1 MPGPLAVFVQQEK
14 GGERKTFLAAQL
26 YGWQKSHGCNS
37 ALVDADVSFSPISLI
52 FPTEVIK
59 IEMRENALK
68 ASIADVEKVAH
79 ILLEEKRSVLVD
91 FGANTSRVFY
101 DYFVQLLNLPEALK
115 QIGGRITVVTP
126 VSASKKS
133 QFYFQE
139 YTKHYGAF
147 ATVIMAK
154 VLPEVVN
161 DIKLV
166 EYPEDLT
173 IRIEAMHYHLQEAY
187 ENASVP
193 LSRLATDKQFGLVQ
207 RMASAAYLRRLHAEF
222 EKVSQHLL
230 P

>member
-37 ALVDADVSFSPISLI
+37 ALVDADVSFSPISLN

-154 VLPEVVN
+154 VLPEVVS

-166 EYPEDLT
+166 DYPEDLT

>member
-139 YTKHYGAF
+139 YTKLYGAF

-154 VLPEVVN
+154 VLPEVVS

-166 EYPEDLT
+166 DYPEDLT

>member
-1 MPGPLAVFVQQEK
+1 LAVFVQQEK

-166 EYPEDLT
+166 DYPEDLT

>member
-166 EYPEDLT
+166 DYPEDLT

-222 EKVSQHLL
+222 EKVSKHLL

>member
-166 EYPEDLT
+166 DYPEDLT

>member
-26 YGWQKSHGCNS
+26 YGWQQSHGCNS

-154 VLPEVVN
+154 VLPEVVT

-166 EYPEDLT
+166 DYPEDLT

-222 EKVSQHLL
+222 EKVSKHLL

>member
-166 EYPEDLT
+166 DYPEDLT

-222 EKVSQHLL
+222 EKISQHLL

>member
-1 MPGPLAVFVQQEK
+1 MTGPLAVFVQQEK

-154 VLPEVVN
+154 VLPEVVS

-166 EYPEDLT
+166 DYPEDLT

-193 LSRLATDKQFGLVQ
+193 LARLATDKQFGLVQ

-222 EKVSQHLL
+222 EKVSKHLL